1 MFHFDKLVCFEGRHN
16 DGTVRRHYDVTV
28 RRHKTL
34 SVSHHYIVFI
44 HSDVTMKKSFLNDMW
59 YQRHSNISMFT
70 MMRAFTRYNGLLCI
84 RHSEVLCIRHNEV
97 LCKRHSGVLSLCQN
111 GMILLSQR
119 HLAWLSQL

>member
-16 DGTVRRHYDVTV
+16 DGTV

-59 YQRHSNISMFT
+59 YQRHSNISMIT

-97 LCKRHSGVLSLCQN
+97 LCKRQSGVLSLCQN

>member
-16 DGTVRRHYDVTV
+16 DGIVRRHYDVTV

-59 YQRHSNISMFT
+59 YQRHSNISMIT